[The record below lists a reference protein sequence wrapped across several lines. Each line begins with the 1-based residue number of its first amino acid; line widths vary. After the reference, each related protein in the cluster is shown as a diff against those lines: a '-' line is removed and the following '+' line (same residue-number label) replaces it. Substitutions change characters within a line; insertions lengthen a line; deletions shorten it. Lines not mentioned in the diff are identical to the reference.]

1 MDETSDEFMSMS
13 RFWFVSE
20 DEVSSIQVQKSA
32 FLLNWRRRSF
42 KYPHF
47 AANLKPGFDKYLGIF
62 MEFLR
67 NDVGVEAPAI
77 SHYELAY
84 VNVIE
89 LSDYWQGL
97 KIRLELSDHSRF
109 RCTGQKTI
117 RCPPLIVPI
126 SSRSTP
132 ICSSMLQSE
141 PPRQQIRPVRRI

>member
-1 MDETSDEFMSMS
+1 MDVTSDEFMAMS

-20 DEVSSIQVQKSA
+20 NEVSSIQVQKSA

-62 MEFLR
+62 KEFR
-67 NDVGVEAPAI
+67 RRDVGVEAPAI
-77 SHYELAY
+77 TIMNSPMST
-84 VNVIE
+84 
-89 LSDYWQGL
+89 LSSDPITGRGL
-97 KIRLELSDHSRF
+97 KIRLELSGHSRF
-109 RCTGQKTI
+109 RSTRRKTI

-141 PPRQQIRPVRRI
+141 PPRQQIRPVRRF